1 MSIRS
6 KNKTRAAIA
15 SQGKH
20 SIIVRRSNNHFYA
33 QLVTPAGVVMD
44 GVSTLSK
51 SLSGHVKKQGAGN
64 CDAAKVLGH
73 QVASLLEKHKIT
85 DVAFNRSGLLYHGR
99 VAAFVDGMRE
109 KGVKL

>member
-6 KNKTRAAIA
+6 KHKTRAAIA

-20 SIIVRRSNNHFYA
+20 SVTIRRSNNHFYA
-33 QLVTPAGVVMD
+33 QLVSPTGIVMG
-44 GVSTLSK
+44 GVSTQSK
-51 SLSGHVKKQGAGN
+51 SMNSHVKKQGSGN
-64 CDAAKVLGH
+64 AEAAKVLGH
-73 QVASLLEKHKIT
+73 QMASMLTKHKIS
-85 DVAFNRSGLLYHGR
+85 DVAFNRSGYLYHGR